1 MSLEVSQISP
11 PLIEYVVILAQT
23 LQIHSQAVV
32 LSLPVAVTK
41 MKLRC
46 TAREPGEG
54 GRAKHVPERLALIAT
69 ADAPIPILSG
79 NYIVADDYTDF
90 EGGKHALSTAYVLRS
105 SAGEQVYT
113 GDLA

>member
-11 PLIEYVVILAQT
+11 SLIEDVAILAQT
-23 LQIHSQAVV
+23 LQIHSQAEV
-32 LSLPVAVTK
+32 LSLPVAVAR

-46 TAREPGEG
+46 TGREPGEG

-79 NYIVADDYTDF
+79 NYILADDSTDF
-90 EGGKHALSTAYVLRS
+90 EGAKHALSAAYVLRL
-105 SAGEQVYT
+105 SAREQVYT